1 MQSMGPVGS
10 NRSAQDQ
17 NTVSKKDREDKEEL
31 FNDKLRKYKRMML
44 RFAKTKKGR
53 PGSINKRLTATI
65 KRMEKAGFD
74 VPDYTKWEGYQEMID
89 AIDAKKNRDLE
100 DLQNWSVSSQR
111 GRNMNG
117 VPPNGST

>member
-100 DLQNWSVSSQR
+100 DLQN
-111 GRNMNG
+111 
-117 VPPNGST
+117 